1 MSSRSFFRRS
11 RPHRK
16 VRRANH
22 PHAGRWPRFEELE
35 DRRMMAFSP
44 LANYGVG
51 QSPQAIVSADFNND
65 HILDLAVANYSTS
78 TVSVLLGNPGA
89 PGFQPALTSPTDPN
103 PVSLAVGDFD
113 GDGIFDLAT
122 AHGYGDSG
130 NVSILLGNNDGS
142 GAGTGSFGATAS
154 LGIGL
159 TPTSVAVGDFNG
171 DGKLDLGVTSNS
183 YYNYYPY
190 GYHGNAIV
198 LLGNGDGSFSGLNAT
213 PLGFGYFVSAAVAR
227 FNGDNIDDFAT
238 VNYYSG
244 TVSVLKGD
252 TSGYLQGP
260 SDFYAGNSPWS
271 VAADDLDGDGDNDLV
286 VANYY
291 GNDVSVLLG
300 NDQGGFAAATSYFA
314 GTNPISLVL
323 GDFNHDTK
331 LDIATT

>member
-44 LANYGVG
+44 LANYGIG

-65 HILDLAVANYSTS
+65 DILDLAVANYSSS
-78 TVSVLLGNPGA
+78 TVSVLLGNADGS
-89 PGFQPALTSPTDPN
+89 FQPALTSPTDPN

-122 AHGYGDSG
+122 AEGYGNSG

-142 GAGTGSFGATAS
+142 GAGTGSFGAPAS

-183 YYNYYPY
+183 YYYYYPY

-198 LLGNGDGSFSGLNAT
+198 LLG
-213 PLGFGYFVSAAVAR
+213 
-227 FNGDNIDDFAT
+227 
-238 VNYYSG
+238 
-244 TVSVLKGD
+244 
-252 TSGYLQGP
+252 
-260 SDFYAGNSPWS
+260 
-271 VAADDLDGDGDNDLV
+271 
-286 VANYY
+286 
-291 GNDVSVLLG
+291 
-300 NDQGGFAAATSYFA
+300 
-314 GTNPISLVL
+314 
-323 GDFNHDTK
+323 
-331 LDIATT
+331 